1 MLLSVTSAATA
12 GRLARKL
19 WLLLGVLCISCT
31 STGVSRI
38 SAGMWQ
44 GNAAARKY
52 DAAVEEGA
60 HDGQVNVWVLRE
72 KVMKLARVPAKLL
85 ELESKH
91 R

>member
-1 MLLSVTSAATA
+1 
-12 GRLARKL
+12 
-19 WLLLGVLCISCT
+19 
-31 STGVSRI
+31 
-38 SAGMWQ
+38 MWQ